1 MIAKINM
8 VCPNRIC
15 SAEELNELF
24 VKVGGVL
31 RDWEYDRKFFKS
43 IKKIDKS
50 VLEKFLKQI
59 RKIFENPYV
68 GKNMAHN
75 RKGQLELYVADTFRL
90 YYSYIEKDDKI
101 VFLEFSRKKHQ

>member
-1 MIAKINM
+1 MIAKIDI
-8 VCPNRIC
+8 VYPNRIC
-15 SAEELNELF
+15 ATEELNELF

-31 RDWEYDRKFFKS
+31 RGWEYDRKFFKS
-43 IKKIDKS
+43 IKRLTKS
-50 VLEKFLKQI
+50 VFEKFIKQI

-68 GKNMAHN
+68 GNNMAYN

-101 VFLEFSRKKHQ
+101 VFLEFFS